1 MDPSSNPSS
10 SVQVT
15 SAEEDKKGKNV
26 VVASDNEEWKE
37 DPKRLV
43 EGLELGRT
51 ERATQKL
58 LESGPQITIPANGR
72 DIYAPTQLGDLG
84 KGNECT

>member
-10 SVQVT
+10 SAQVT

-26 VVASDNEEWKE
+26 VVASDNKEWKE

-43 EGLELGRT
+43 QGLELGMT

-58 LESGPQITIPANGR
+58 KENAV
-72 DIYAPTQLGDLG
+72 
-84 KGNECT
+84 